1 MVFCEKNCLGSSAHE
16 DFLDF
21 RTSFS
26 RTVDCGQIDVEDAA
40 LVDLT
45 LHFDMAE
52 MLFDNAKNGGQ
63 TQARAFAFLVGWHER
78 DRIESRSLAPASP
91 RACMQI
97 AFPPVRLPP

>member
-26 RTVDCGQIDVEDAA
+26 RTVDCGQIDVEDAS

-45 LHFDMAE
+45 LHFDMSE

-63 TQARAFAFLVGWHER
+63 THARAFAFLVDSEEWLTNIFSMVAASVPVPSSDT
-78 DRIESRSLAPASP
+78 DRRT
-91 RACMQI
+91 
-97 AFPPVRLPP
+97 